1 MSPLTTTDLT
11 GKRAWTNGEPWLV
24 HTAINWLATYL
35 GKLND
40 QSANLSTPASHPSPV
55 RILEWGC
62 GGSTSWYAQRS
73 GHLTSIEHDWKW
85 HAATVGKNLERNINN
100 IDHVFIPCK
109 GDKGCFRAYAE
120 FVKAFD
126 ENTFD
131 LVNVDGRARV
141 RCIEQVLMRGLV
153 KPGGVLVLDNSER
166 RYYSA
171 ARQIIANAGWSVY
184 HFDDQW
190 RTTIFQRPGGGPP
203 SALARMAAEQAGRQ
217 VGG

>member
-11 GKRAWTNGEPWLV
+11 GARALRNGEPWLV
-24 HTAINWLATYL
+24 YTAVNWLAIYL
-35 GKLND
+35 RELKE
-40 QSANLSTPASHPSPV
+40 TPASSVRIV

-62 GGSTSWYAQRS
+62 GGSTLWFANRS
-73 GHLTSIEHDWKW
+73 TRVTSIEHSRKW
-85 HAATVGKNLERNINN
+85 RYKIAEKAAVAKLHN
-100 IDHVFIPCK
+100 IDHVYIPCQ
-109 GDKGCFRAYAE
+109 GDKGCFKPYAE
-120 FVKAFD
+120 FVRGYD
-126 ENTFD
+126 EATFD

-141 RCIEQVLMRGLV
+141 RCIEQVLMHRLV

-166 RYYSA
+166 HYYSPA
-171 ARQIIANAGWSVY
+171 LQMLADAGWSVH